1 MNRFSAAMTAVAAAA
16 LLSACA
22 SNNGNNSKTAAPA
35 AAAKTEA
42 KGPATPVGGHG
53 HNAFMGGYDANRD
66 GVVTR
71 DEYDTLRKERFVA
84 ADTNKDG
91 WLSEDEYVAEFEGR
105 LKAQYA
111 AAGKKPDQQYEGSI
125 KQAHVR
131 FHIVDTNKDGKLSI
145 EEEIDI
151 ANKTFKN
158 ADRNGD
164 GVVNAADMA
173 GQ

>member
-42 KGPATPVGGHG
+42 KGPVTPVGGHG

-71 DEYDTLRKERFVA
+71 DEYDTLRKQRFVA

-131 FHIVDTNKDGKLSI
+131 FHILDINKDGKLSI

>member
-1 MNRFSAAMTAVAAAA
+1 MNRFSAAMTVVAAAA

-35 AAAKTEA
+35 AAAKTDA
-42 KGPATPVGGHG
+42 KGPVTPVGGHG

-71 DEYDTLRKERFVA
+71 DEYDTLRKQRFVA

-131 FHIVDTNKDGKLSI
+131 FHILDTNKDGKLSI

>member
-1 MNRFSAAMTAVAAAA
+1 MSRISAAMTAVAAAA
-16 LLSACA
+16 LLAACA
-22 SNNGNNSKTAAPA
+22 SKDTKTAAA
-35 AAAKTEA
+35 ASTEA
-42 KGPATPVGGHG
+42 KGPTTPVGGHG
-53 HNAFMGGYDANRD
+53 HHAFIGGYDANRD

-71 DEYDTLRKERFVA
+71 EEYDTVRKQRFVA
-84 ADTNKDG
+84 ADTNQDG
-91 WLSEDEYVAEFEGR
+91 WLSEAEYVAEFEAR

-111 AAGKKPDQQYEGSI
+111 AAGKQPDQQYQGSI

-131 FHIVDTNKDGKLSI
+131 FGILDSNKDGKLGI

-164 GVVNAADMA
+164 GVVNAADIA

>member
-1 MNRFSAAMTAVAAAA
+1 MNRFSAAMTAIAAAA
-16 LLSACA
+16 LLTACA
-22 SNNGNNSKTAAPA
+22 SNDSKTAAPA

-42 KGPATPVGGHG
+42 KGPVAPVGGHG

-71 DEYDTLRKERFVA
+71 EEYDTLRKERFVA

-91 WLSEDEYVAEFEGR
+91 WLSEDEYVSEFEGR

-131 FHIVDTNKDGKLSI
+131 FHILDTNKDGKLSI
-145 EEEIDI
+145 EEEVDI

>member
-1 MNRFSAAMTAVAAAA
+1 MNRFSAAMTALAAAA
-16 LLSACA
+16 LLTACA
-22 SNNGNNSKTAAPA
+22 SNDSKTAAPA
-35 AAAKTEA
+35 AAANTEA

-53 HNAFMGGYDANRD
+53 HNAFIGSYDANRD
-66 GVVTR
+66 GIVTR
-71 DEYDTLRKERFVA
+71 DEYDTLRKQRFVA

-131 FHIVDTNKDGKLSI
+131 FHILDTNKDGKLSI

>member
-1 MNRFSAAMTAVAAAA
+1 MSRFSAVITVAAAA
-16 LLSACA
+16 TLLVACA
-22 SNNGNNSKTAAPA
+22 SSDTKTAAPA

-42 KGPATPVGGHG
+42 KGPAAPVGGHG

-71 DEYDTLRKERFVA
+71 DEYDTVRKERFVA

-91 WLSEDEYVAEFEGR
+91 WLSEAEYVAEFEER

-111 AAGKKPDQQYEGSI
+111 AAGKQPDKQYEGGI

-131 FHIVDTNKDGKLSI
+131 FHILDTNKDGKLSI

>member
-1 MNRFSAAMTAVAAAA
+1 MNRFSAAMTALAAAA
-16 LLSACA
+16 LLTACA
-22 SNNGNNSKTAAPA
+22 SNDSKTAAPA
-35 AAAKTEA
+35 PAAKTEA

-53 HNAFMGGYDANRD
+53 YNAFIGGYDANRD

-71 DEYDTLRKERFVA
+71 EEYDTLRKQRFVA
-84 ADTNKDG
+84 ADTNNDG
-91 WLSEDEYVAEFEGR
+91 WLSEAEYVAEFEGR

-111 AAGKKPDQQYEGSI
+111 AAGKTPDQQYAGSI

-131 FHIVDTNKDGKLSI
+131 FGILDTNKDGKLSI

-151 ANKTFKN
+151 ANRTFKN

>member
-1 MNRFSAAMTAVAAAA
+1 MNRFPATMAALAAAA
-16 LLSACA
+16 LLTACA
-22 SNNGNNSKTAAPA
+22 SNDSKTAAPA
-35 AAAKTEA
+35 AAAKTA
-42 KGPATPVGGHG
+42 AQGPVAPVGGHG
-53 HNAFMGGYDANRD
+53 HNAFIGSYDANRD
-66 GVVTR
+66 GIVTR
-71 DEYDTLRKERFVA
+71 EEYDTLRKQRFVA
-84 ADTNKDG
+84 ADTNNDG

-131 FHIVDTNKDGKLSI
+131 FHILDTNKDGKLSL

>member
-1 MNRFSAAMTAVAAAA
+1 MNRFSAAMTAIAAAA
-16 LLSACA
+16 LLTACA
-22 SNNGNNSKTAAPA
+22 SNDSKTAAPA

-53 HNAFMGGYDANRD
+53 HNAFMGSYDANRD

-71 DEYDTLRKERFVA
+71 EEYDTLRKERFAA

-131 FHIVDTNKDGKLSI
+131 FHILDTNKDGKLSI

>member
-1 MNRFSAAMTAVAAAA
+1 MNRFSAAMTALAAAA
-16 LLSACA
+16 LLTACA
-22 SNNGNNSKTAAPA
+22 SNDSKTAAPA

-53 HNAFMGGYDANRD
+53 HNAFIGSYDANRD
-66 GVVTR
+66 GIVTR
-71 DEYDTLRKERFVA
+71 DEYDTLRKQRFVA

-131 FHIVDTNKDGKLSI
+131 FGILDSNKDGKLGI

>member
-111 AAGKKPDQQYEGSI
+111 AAGKRPDQQYEGSI
-125 KQAHVR
+125 KQAYVR
-131 FHIVDTNKDGKLSI
+131 FHILDTNKDGKLSI

>member
-1 MNRFSAAMTAVAAAA
+1 MNRFSAAMTAIAAAA
-16 LLSACA
+16 LLTACA
-22 SNNGNNSKTAAPA
+22 SNDSKTAAPA
-35 AAAKTEA
+35 AAAKTA
-42 KGPATPVGGHG
+42 AQGPVAPVGGHG
-53 HNAFMGGYDANRD
+53 HNAFMGSYDANRD

-71 DEYDTLRKERFVA
+71 EEYDTLRKQRFVA

-131 FHIVDTNKDGKLSI
+131 FHILDTNKDGKLSI